1 MRITN
6 APMEPAMRRLLA
18 CLALLWMPAFAAASP
33 CPHEALRTLD
43 LDATGLQQVHF
54 VMGAADLR
62 VVGVPGLARIEV
74 RGRAC
79 ASDPKALAGMTLASQ
94 HQGDAV
100 VVTAKMQGS
109 VGGWFFRGR
118 RSFTLSVRMPAA
130 LALAVNTGSGD
141 VDARQVAALDLT
153 SGSGDLSASG
163 IAGPVGLR
171 LDSGDARLTDIG
183 SLDLRGTGSGDVHAE
198 RVRGAV
204 RAGHSGSGDLDFADI
219 GGSVEVAGTGS
230 GDIAAHDVRG
240 NVQVGSTGSG
250 DVDVSGVGGNLTV
263 GATGSGDIRYR
274 DVKGR
279 VDVPKSGD

>member
-1 MRITN
+1 
-6 APMEPAMRRLLA
+6 MRRLLA
-18 CLALLWMPAFAAASP
+18 CLALLWMPGFAAASP

-43 LDATGLQQVHF
+43 LDATGLKQVRF
-54 VMGAADLR
+54 VLGAADLQ

-79 ASDPKALAGMTLASQ
+79 AADPKLLSGMTLTSRR
-94 HQGDAV
+94 QGDGM
-100 VVTAKMQGS
+100 VVTARMRGGD
-109 VGGWFFRGR
+109 GGWFSWGR
-118 RSFTLSVRMPAA
+118 RSFTLSVRVPAK
-130 LALAVNTGSGD
+130 LALAVDSGSGD

-163 IAGPVGLR
+163 IAGAVGLR

-198 RVRGAV
+198 RVRGDA
-204 RAGHSGSGDLDFADI
+204 RAGHSGSGDLDFADV

-250 DVDVSGVGGNLTV
+250 DIDVSGVGGNLTV

>member
-1 MRITN
+1 
-6 APMEPAMRRLLA
+6 MEPAMRRLLA

-43 LDATGLQQVHF
+43 LDAAGLRQARF
-54 VMGAADLR
+54 VLGAANLK
-62 VVGVPGLARIEV
+62 VIGVPGLAKIQV

-94 HQGDAV
+94 HQGDTV
-100 VVTAKMQGS
+100 VVTAKMQSG
-109 VGGWFFRGR
+109 VGGWFSWSH
-118 RSFTLSVRMPAA
+118 RSFTLNVRVPAT
-130 LALAVNTGSGD
+130 LALAVDSGSGD
-141 VDARQVAALDLT
+141 VDAQQVAALHLT

-163 IAGPVGLR
+163 IGGAVGLR
-171 LDSGDARLTDIG
+171 LGSGDAQLTDIG

-198 RVRGAV
+198 RVRGDV
-204 RAGHSGSGDLDFADI
+204 RAGHSGSGDLGFANV
-219 GGSVEVAGTGS
+219 GGSVDVAGTGS
-230 GDIAAHDVRG
+230 GDISARDVRG
-240 NVQVGSTGSG
+240 SVHVGATGSG

-274 DVKGR
+274 DIKGR